1 MTQAKVKLGVK
12 QNKIQN
18 KMKKS
23 EFKEYLKTEIRKMNE
38 ATIET
43 DSAETAA
50 KIAKEIPDATIKVTG
65 EGKIKVSE
73 FKKYLRN
80 EILAEI
86 NEAEED
92 NVDVNIDNIESTPI
106 EPTATDETSELDG
119 ISDSLVNLARQA
131 KEMGQLELA
140 NQILNSAKYAA
151 KTQFKGVEKGV

>member
-1 MTQAKVKLGVK
+1 
-12 QNKIQN
+12 
-18 KMKKS
+18 MKTS

-43 DSAETAA
+43 DSTDKAAE
-50 KIAKEIPDATIKVTG
+50 IAKEIPDATIKVTG

-106 EPTATDETSELDG
+106 EPAATDETSELDG
-119 ISDSLVNLARQA
+119 ISDSLVDLARQA
-131 KEMGQLELA
+131 KEIGQLELA

-151 KTQFKGVEKGV
+151 KTQFKGVEKEA